1 MPVSDDLPVE
11 RCCRRGTWQAPA
23 SMAELEHLAAYRVTR
38 PPRGLVMVA
47 IPDGVSWQAAF
58 MSALRG
64 QSATWG
70 GAGNLPVP

>member
-1 MPVSDDLPVE
+1 
-11 RCCRRGTWQAPA
+11 
-23 SMAELEHLAAYRVTR
+23 MAELEHLAAYRVTR